1 MADDPT
7 PTEPNG
13 DEGKT
18 FTQAD
23 IDAAVDKAAARI
35 RADERRKVM
44 ERFADYDEVKAKAET
59 ATTLEERVAAMEK
72 RATEAETAALR
83 AKYAADVPEKLRPLL
98 TGTTDDE
105 LKAQRDLLV
114 EGEAE
119 RKKNG
124 NHVPRE
130 GNNPKPKKG
139 RDDDRTF
146 VRELFGRAN
155 AD

>member
-7 PTEPNG
+7 PNEPTG

-23 IDAAVDKAAARI
+23 IDAAVDKAAAKI

-44 ERFADYDEVKAKAET
+44 EKFSDYDEVKAKAGE
-59 ATTLEERVAAMEK
+59 ATTLEERIAAMEA
-72 RATEAETAALR
+72 RATKAETDALR

-98 TGTTDDE
+98 TGSTDEE

-119 RKKNG
+119 RKKQG
-124 NHVPRE
+124 NRVPNE
-130 GNNPKPKKG
+130 GKTPPESRG
-139 RDDDRTF
+139 DDREF
-146 VRELFGRAN
+146 VRTLFARAN